1 MKISWVQ
8 GIFLVMTGFAVMMAT
23 FLFRAYHAQEDLVAE
38 NYYEQEIRYQQQ
50 IDKLGNVQ
58 RMGGTPAMDLIGDEL
73 VVSFPDVFKGETIK
87 GELYLQR
94 PSDARADDR
103 IAFDLKDGEPLHVPI
118 ADRMKGLYKVHLEW
132 SAGEENFLVNDRIY
146 LK

>member
-1 MKISWVQ
+1 MKLSWGQ

-23 FLFRAYHAQEDLVAE
+23 FLFRAYHAQEELVADD
-38 NYYEQEIRYQQQ
+38 YYEQEIRYQQQ
-50 IDKLGNVQ
+50 IDRLGNVD
-58 RMGGTPAMDLIGDEL
+58 RIGGTPQIEQAGDHL
-73 VVSFPDVFKGETIK
+73 VVSFPDVFGNDPIR

-103 IAFDLKDGEPLHVPI
+103 ISFDLKNAEPLQIPI

-132 SAGEENFLVNDRIY
+132 TAGDENFLVNDRIY
-146 LK
+146 LE